1 MLPDS
6 ILTHCKSPETVTTR
20 LGQSPEGTPVHDVA
34 EKLFMLPTLT
44 KLAHKLTLKSEV
56 KLSDPTGED
65 LDQAC
70 DCGKFGGTRPS
81 ELFLKNGEDLGGT
94 DVNPGDHHRQIYYEA
109 LCTLEKDPL
118 VGLVSPS
125 LMGSTGV
132 IPLSIVSVIPDII
145 QHYCDVIVRAKKEI
159 IFATNFWEASGSATM
174 ITDAFKELSRRAG
187 ERGERVV
194 IKLMYDRGTP
204 TQVVKQHQLV
214 DEKDYTADRVQLPSK
229 EEIPNI
235 DMEVLNFHRPPVGTF
250 HAKYRASLQFSLS
263 HKPLLTLD
271 CRSHRRPRDRP
282 SQLEQHPRKALFIS
296 LISTRLTHRQATDR
310 VNVEFMSHIEGP
322 IVEAFYDMALI
333 SWNEAL
339 NPTLPLLNSPPPT
352 QREYH
357 FGENHE
363 DIKSKDIE
371 GAQQSSRQLLKGQN
385 KQATAE
391 EAKAEGQDQLQ
402 SKVNENPPSAGTY
415 DQDNTVEAN
424 RDSSFSDEK
433 AINQHL
439 NTGTPVT
446 STATL
451 PSSADL
457 QFRPHILH
465 SPHKP
470 FPCALVNRRPHGK
483 PAHNDT
489 RNPQDA
495 AWLAALR
502 YAKEKVFIQ
511 TPTFNAPLAVDAAL
525 EAVKRGIEVTIF
537 ADLGF
542 NDEGELL
549 PFQGG
554 TNEMVAID
562 MYKRLETEEAKN
574 RLRWYW
580 YVPCSLLANSTFV
593 LTEWGST
600 PRYTGKDQN
609 IPLNA
614 KEKARNCHVK
624 VAPLP
629 LMIVDDSVGIQGNG
643 NMDAQSWYHSQEINI
658 LVDSAQVCKEW
669 QAGIRANQNTHLY
682 GALDQDGIWRDQGG
696 KLLPGA
702 KSPPK
707 GPLKS
712 LVGVKGAVERVR
724 GEGGF

>member
-1 MLPDS
+1 MLSDS
-6 ILTHCKSPETVTTR
+6 LLTLCKSPETVTTR
-20 LGQSPEGTPVHDVA
+20 LGQSQEGTPVHEVA
-34 EKLFMLPTLT
+34 EKLFTVSTLT
-44 KLAHKLTLKSEV
+44 KLAHKLKPKSEV
-56 KLSDPTGED
+56 KLSDPTEEED
-65 LDQAC
+65 LEQAC

-81 ELFLKNGEDLGGT
+81 ELFLK
-94 DVNPGDHHRQIYYEA
+94 IYYEA
-109 LCTLEKDPL
+109 LRTLEKDPL

-132 IPLSIVSVIPDII
+132 IPLSIISVIPDII
-145 QHYCDVIVRAKKEI
+145 QHYCDVIVRAEKEI

-187 ERGERVV
+187 ERGGRVV

-204 TQVVKQHQLV
+204 KQAVKQHQLV
-214 DEKDYTADRVQLPSK
+214 DEKDYTAERVQLPSK

-250 HAKYRASLQFSLS
+250 HAKYLVADREIALLNSNNIQG
-263 HKPLLTLD
+263 KP
-271 CRSHRRPRDRP
+271 SSFH
-282 SQLEQHPRKALFIS
+282 
-296 LISTRLTHRQATDR
+296 R

-322 IVEAFYDMALI
+322 IVEAFYDMALL

-339 NPTLPLLNSPPPT
+339 NPTLPLLNSPPPP
-352 QREYH
+352 QREYR
-357 FGENHE
+357 FGNDHE
-363 DIKSKDIE
+363 HIKSKDIE
-371 GAQQSSRQLLKGQN
+371 GAQQSSRRLLK
-385 KQATAE
+385 KQHEHATAE
-391 EAKAEGQDQLQ
+391 EAQAEGQDQLQ
-402 SKVNENPPSAGTY
+402 PKVNENPPSAGTY
-415 DQDNTVEAN
+415 DEDNTVEAN
-424 RDSSFSDEK
+424 RDASFSDEQ

-439 NTGTPVT
+439 NTGTPVS

-451 PSSADL
+451 SSSADL

-465 SPHKP
+465 APHKP

-495 AWLAALR
+495 AWLAAMR

-525 EAVKRGIEVTIF
+525 EAVKRGVEVTIF

-580 YVPCSLLANSTFV
+580 Y
-593 LTEWGST
+593 
-600 PRYTGKDQN
+600 TGKDQN
-609 IPLNA
+609 VPLNA

-624 VAPLP
+624 

-669 QAGIRANQNTHLY
+669 QAGIRSNQNTHLY
-682 GALDQDGIWRDQGG
+682 GALDRDGIWRDQEG
-696 KLLPGA
+696 KMLPGA

-712 LVGVKGAVERVR
+712 LVGVKGAVDRVR

>member
-6 ILTHCKSPETVTTR
+6 VLTHCKSPETVTTR

-44 KLAHKLTLKSEV
+44 KLAHKLKLKSEV

-81 ELFLKNGEDLGGT
+81 ELFLK
-94 DVNPGDHHRQIYYEA
+94 IYYEA

-132 IPLSIVSVIPDII
+132 IPLSIISVIPDII

-214 DEKDYTADRVQLPSK
+214 DEKDYTAERVQLPSK
-229 EEIPNI
+229 EEIPDI
-235 DMEVLNFHRPPVGTF
+235 DLEVLNFHRPPVGTF
-250 HAKYRASLQFSLS
+250 HAKYLIVDREIALLNSNNIQG
-263 HKPLLTLD
+263 KPY
-271 CRSHRRPRDRP
+271 
-282 SQLEQHPRKALFIS
+282 
-296 LISTRLTHRQATDR
+296 R

-322 IVEAFYDMALI
+322 IIEAFYDMALI

-357 FGENHE
+357 FGKNHE

-385 KQATAE
+385 KQAIDE
-391 EAKAEGQDQLQ
+391 EAQAEGQDQLQ

-525 EAVKRGIEVTIF
+525 EAVKRGVEVTIF

-574 RLRWYW
+574 KLRWYW
-580 YVPCSLLANSTFV
+580 
-593 LTEWGST
+593 
-600 PRYTGKDQN
+600 YTGKDQN

-624 VAPLP
+624 

-682 GALDQDGIWRDQGG
+682 GALDQDGIWRDRGG

-702 KSPPK
+702 KSPPQ

>member
-1 MLPDS
+1 MLSDS
-6 ILTHCKSPETVTTR
+6 LLTLCKSPETVTTR
-20 LGQSPEGTPVHDVA
+20 LGQSQEGTPVHEVA
-34 EKLFMLPTLT
+34 EKLFTLSTLT
-44 KLAHKLTLKSEV
+44 KLAHKLKPKSEV
-56 KLSDPTGED
+56 KLSDPTEED
-65 LDQAC
+65 QQQAR

-81 ELFLKNGEDLGGT
+81 ELFLK
-94 DVNPGDHHRQIYYEA
+94 IYYEA
-109 LCTLEKDPL
+109 LRTLEKDPL

-132 IPLSIVSVIPDII
+132 IPLSIISVIPDII
-145 QHYCDVIVRAKKEI
+145 QHYCDVIVRAEKEI

-204 TQVVKQHQLV
+204 KQALKQHQLV
-214 DEKDYTADRVQLPSK
+214 DEKDYTAERVQLPSK

-235 DMEVLNFHRPPVGTF
+235 HMEVLNFHRPPVGTF
-250 HAKYRASLQFSLS
+250 HAKYLVAD
-263 HKPLLTLD
+263 H
-271 CRSHRRPRDRP
+271 
-282 SQLEQHPRKALFIS
+282 
-296 LISTRLTHRQATDR
+296 R

-322 IVEAFYDMALI
+322 IVEAFYDMALL

-339 NPTLPLLNSPPPT
+339 NPTLPLLNSPPPP
-352 QREYH
+352 QREYR
-357 FGENHE
+357 FGNDHE
-363 DIKSKDIE
+363 HIKSKDIE
-371 GAQQSSRQLLKGQN
+371 GAQQSSRRLLK
-385 KQATAE
+385 KQHENATAE
-391 EAKAEGQDQLQ
+391 EAQAEGAALRQDQLQ
-402 SKVNENPPSAGTY
+402 PKVNENPPSAGTY
-415 DQDNTVEAN
+415 DEDNTVEAN
-424 RDSSFSDEK
+424 RDASFSDEQ
-433 AINQHL
+433 AVNQHL
-439 NTGTPVT
+439 NTGNPVS

-465 SPHKP
+465 APHKP

-495 AWLAALR
+495 AWLAAMR

-525 EAVKRGIEVTIF
+525 EAVKRGVEVTIF

-580 YVPCSLLANSTFV
+580 Y
-593 LTEWGST
+593 
-600 PRYTGKDQN
+600 TGKDQN
-609 IPLNA
+609 VPLNA

-624 VAPLP
+624 

-669 QAGIRANQNTHLY
+669 QAGIRSNQNTHLY
-682 GALDQDGIWRDQGG
+682 GALDRDGIWRDQEG
-696 KLLPGA
+696 KMLPGA

-712 LVGVKGAVERVR
+712 LVGVKGAVDRVR